1 MIVSAGGA
9 ICRDRVRNGP
19 TLRTD
24 GQTAGIDGDPG
35 PVGFLGLGP
44 MGLSMAHALAD
55 AGFTVTAWNRT
66 PARVEELAA
75 VAAGVRSAATPREV
89 AHAAATVVTMLP
101 DLPQVREQLDGP
113 DGLRAGWAR
122 RDAGVDPLL
131 VVMGTVSPVSLVE
144 LAEELA
150 DDGIHVVDAPVSGG
164 PIGARERRL
173 SIMVG
178 GEEADVARLRPVLAA
193 MGTTIRHMGALGTG
207 QLTKACNQVVVG
219 GTLAALGEAVRL
231 ARAGGLDLA
240 TVLEVLGGGLAGSE
254 ALRQKGERYLTGD
267 FGGGG
272 ASRNQL
278 KDQQIV
284 LETGEHHGVRL
295 PVSAV
300 VRDLYAQLVEQGG
313 GDLDHS
319 AVVRVE

>member
-1 MIVSAGGA
+1 
-9 ICRDRVRNGP
+9 
-19 TLRTD
+19 
-24 GQTAGIDGDPG
+24 
-35 PVGFLGLGP
+35 
-44 MGLSMAHALAD
+44 MAHALAD

-66 PARVEELAA
+66 PARAEELAA
-75 VAAGVRSAATPREV
+75 VAAEVRSAATPREV

-178 GEEADVARLRPVLAA
+178 GEETDVARLRPVLAA

-207 QLTKACNQVVVG
+207 QLTKACNQAVVG

-231 ARAGGLDLA
+231 ARAGAGPGDRPRGPRRWPGR
-240 TVLEVLGGGLAGSE
+240 VGGVAAE
-254 ALRQKGERYLTGD
+254 
-267 FGGGG
+267 GG
-272 ASRNQL
+272 ALPHRGL
-278 KDQQIV
+278 RRRR
-284 LETGEHHGVRL
+284 GE
-295 PVSAV
+295 PEP
-300 VRDLYAQLVEQGG
+300 AQGPADRP
-313 GDLDHS
+313 GDG
-319 AVVRVE
+319 

>member
-1 MIVSAGGA
+1 
-9 ICRDRVRNGP
+9 
-19 TLRTD
+19 
-24 GQTAGIDGDPG
+24 
-35 PVGFLGLGP
+35 
-44 MGLSMAHALAD
+44 MGLPMAHALAD
-55 AGFTVTAWNRT
+55 AGFEVVAWNRT
-66 PARVEELAA
+66 GAKVDELRTVAPTARTAGTPRA
-75 VAAGVRSAATPREV
+75 VARE
-89 AHAAATVVTMLP
+89 AATVITMLP
-101 DLPQVREQLDGP
+101 DLPQVRDQLDGP
-113 DGLRAGWAR
+113 DGLRAGWADR
-122 RDAGVDPLL
+122 EVGVAPLL
-131 VVMGTVSPVSLVE
+131 VVMGTVSPVALVE

-178 GEEADVARLRPVLAA
+178 GDVADVERVRPALEA
-193 MGTTIRHMGALGTG
+193 MGSTIRHMGALGTG
-207 QLTKACNQVVVG
+207 QLTKACNQAVVG

-267 FGGGG
+267 FSGGG

-278 KDQQIV
+278 KDEQII
-284 LETGEHHGVRL
+284 LQTGEHHGVRL
-295 PVSAV
+295 PVSEV
-300 VRDLYAQLVEQGG
+300 VRDVYAQLVEQGD